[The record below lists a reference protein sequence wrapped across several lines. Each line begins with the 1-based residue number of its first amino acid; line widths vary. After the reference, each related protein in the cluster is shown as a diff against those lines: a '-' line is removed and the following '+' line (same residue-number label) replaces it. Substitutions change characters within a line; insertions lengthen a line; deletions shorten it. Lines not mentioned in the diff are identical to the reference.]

1 MSLLVNYTLKS
12 DDHFDA
18 QVSAMKVLVDGL
30 KSEGIA
36 GLNYSGFST
45 DDHRRFL
52 GLLEFP
58 DDATKQRFLTSAAF
72 ANYRETVG
80 PTLQNPPETTKVEP
94 IASTRY

>member
-12 DDHFDA
+12 DDYFDA
-18 QVSAMKVLVDGL
+18 QVSAMKLLVDGL
-30 KSEGIA
+30 KTEGIG

-58 DDATKQRFLTSAAF
+58 DDATKQQFLTSTAF
-72 ANYRETVG
+72 QTIVKLWVQFCKIHLRRRR
-80 PTLQNPPETTKVEP
+80 
-94 IASTRY
+94 SS